1 MNVNCGHISVLNSAL
16 ILRDL
21 MNAIV
26 EVDMYWM
33 RQTTSPVL
41 VKRIGLM

>member
-1 MNVNCGHISVLNSAL
+1 MNVNCGHISALNTAL

-33 RQTTSPVL
+33 QQITLLVL
-41 VKRIGLM
+41 VKRE